1 MRGEQGTG
9 SSMTNFRP
17 AFTGAKYR
25 ASGGETAGFMVGE
38 QGPEMF
44 IPDRAGRIAPAGETA
59 NMNNAPTHINFA
71 ISAVDSQGVEEL
83 LINQK
88 GNIIKMIREAAN
100 EHGEFFLEAVQE
112 KTY

>member
-1 MRGEQGTG
+1 
-9 SSMTNFRP
+9 MTDFTR

-44 IPDRAGRIAPAGETA
+44 IPDRAGRIAPADETA
-59 NMNNAPTHINFA
+59 NMNNAPTNINFS